1 MALTT
6 FVAGQ
11 VLTAAQLNGS
21 YAAVGGLRLVQYNTF
36 SAVSSVSLPND
47 SFTSSFQ
54 NYKVLFVVTA
64 ASSDNQASLR
74 FRTAGTDNT
83 GASYHGSWIGEAAG
97 SGITAD
103 TNGGTSMALGWIP
116 TTTPRVS
123 LMLDVFAPQETA
135 ATTVSGQ
142 FVGMNSNW
150 TVNATMNGGG
160 YFAGTTVF
168 DSLSLIPGAGTIT
181 GNYRVYAY
189 AQTN

>member
-11 VLTAAQLNGS
+11 VLTAAQLNNS
-21 YAAVGGLRLVQYNTF
+21 FAAVGGLRLVQYNTF
-36 SAVSSVSLPND
+36 STVSSVSLPTD
-47 SFTSSFQ
+47 TFTSSFQ
-54 NYKVLFVVTA
+54 NYKVLFVITA
-64 ASSDNQASLR
+64 ASANNQASLR
-74 FRTAGTDNT
+74 FRTAGSDNT
-83 GASYHGSWIGEAAG
+83 NASYHGSFIGEAAG

-103 TNGGTSMALGWIP
+103 TNAGTSMSLGYIP

-123 LMLDVFAPQETA
+123 FMLDVFAPQQTA

-150 TVNATMNGGG
+150 TVNATLNGGG
-160 YFAGTTVF
+160 YFAGTTSF
-168 DSLSLIPGAGTIT
+168 DSLSLIPGSGTIT

-189 AQTN
+189 AETN

>member
-6 FVAGQ
+6 FTAGQ
-11 VLTAAQLNGS
+11 VLTAAQLNDS

-36 SAVSSVSLPND
+36 SAVSSVSLPN
-47 SFTSSFQ
+47 STFTSSFQ
-54 NYKVLFVVTA
+54 NYKVIFVVTA
-64 ASSDNQASLR
+64 ASANNQASLR
-74 FRTAGTDNT
+74 FRTSGTDNSN
-83 GASYHGSWIGEAAG
+83 ASYHGSWIGEAAG

-160 YFAGTTVF
+160 YFAGTTSF
-168 DSLSLIPGAGTIT
+168 DSLSLIPGSGTLT